1 MDDVTDIV
9 FREVIAETAR
19 PDVFFTEFTN
29 VDGLQSVGREKLLPR
44 LKYTE
49 SERPIVAQI
58 WGLQPKNYFE
68 VAKQL
73 KEMGFDGI
81 DINMG
86 CPQRNVIRSGS
97 CSALIKNRNLAK
109 EIIQATKEGA
119 GSASRR
125 IPVSV
130 KTRLGYNSFITEDW
144 IGFLLEQ
151 GLDAITVHGRIATQ
165 MSKYP
170 ANWEEIGKAAAL
182 RDEMG
187 VDTKIFGNGDVLSMD
202 EANQKVKEYGVDG
215 VMIGRGIF
223 HNPWVFEKQ
232 QREHTKEEKLDI
244 LLKHVDLF
252 DKTWGNIKKFDT
264 LKKYFKI
271 YVNNFD
277 GAAELRAKLMETKR
291 VDEVKEIIKNLY
303 ILR

>member
-109 EIIQATKEGA
+109 K
-119 GSASRR
+119 
-125 IPVSV
+125 
-130 KTRLGYNSFITEDW
+130 
-144 IGFLLEQ
+144 
-151 GLDAITVHGRIATQ
+151 
-165 MSKYP
+165 
-170 ANWEEIGKAAAL
+170 IGKLA
-182 RDEMG
+182 R
-187 VDTKIFGNGDVLSMD
+187 
-202 EANQKVKEYGVDG
+202 
-215 VMIGRGIF
+215 
-223 HNPWVFEKQ
+223 
-232 QREHTKEEKLDI
+232 
-244 LLKHVDLF
+244 
-252 DKTWGNIKKFDT
+252 
-264 LKKYFKI
+264 
-271 YVNNFD
+271 
-277 GAAELRAKLMETKR
+277 KR
-291 VDEVKEIIKNLY
+291 VVRDFNIIETARDYERLY
-303 ILR
+303 SEL